1 MSKIKSYL
9 VGLFAIFFTVIAILF
24 RREKNKRKE
33 AEDRACTAEA
43 KNEAMSEVLVVQ
55 KQINTATQKAL
66 QKPKKRQKK
75 AQKIILPLLLFLF
88 VGCTQIKYVPI
99 THAPELYVY
108 ESKAELILDEVS
120 GNYCLSEDDAIEL
133 QQILEAYKEQ
143 IIVYNE
149 WRISNEAR

>member
-9 VGLFAIFFTVIAILF
+9 LGLLAIFSTVIALLF

-33 AEDRACTAEA
+33 AEDRADTAEA
-43 KNEAMSEVLVVQ
+43 KNEATNEVLIVQ
-55 KQINTATQKAL
+55 KQINAATQKAL

-75 AQKIILPLLLFLF
+75 AKKIILPLLLFLF
-88 VGCTQIKYVPI
+88 VGCTQIKHIPV

-108 ESKAELILDEVS
+108 ESNVELILDEVS
-120 GNYCLSEDDAIEL
+120 GNYCLSEDDAIGL

-143 IIVYNE
+143 ITIYND
-149 WRISNEAR
+149 WRKANEIR